1 MDRPW
6 DDCRFF
12 VTSGCRNANCKFRH
26 SEAAK
31 KNPTCPSWASGK
43 CKDINCSQKV
53 KDYGPSG
60 PGCPRLGLIASGVW
74 IIEWSNHFSACYRH
88 WSNTMQIRVFCF
100 GMHKFKLRFQT
111 YITSKY
117 GCWSS
122 EKGLQFLN
130 KDFLLKLF
138 IASFILGWTR

>member
-53 KDYGPSG
+53 KRFTISNRPNLFFSMLSILEQHHADSSSLLRDAQIQVAVSNIHY
-60 PGCPRLGLIASGVW
+60 LEIQMLIFRKRFVIPKQRFFIE
-74 IIEWSNHFSACYRH
+74 IIHS
-88 WSNTMQIRVFCF
+88 
-100 GMHKFKLRFQT
+100 
-111 YITSKY
+111 
-117 GCWSS
+117 
-122 EKGLQFLN
+122 
-130 KDFLLKLF
+130 
-138 IASFILGWTR
+138 

>member
-53 KDYGPSG
+53 KRVGTIWFGTD
-60 PGCPRLGLIASGVW
+60 RLRCVDPWTQMIKP
-74 IIEWSNHFSACYRH
+74 FSACYRH

>member
-43 CKDINCSQKV
+43 CKDIKCPQKV
-53 KDYGPSG
+53 KT
-60 PGCPRLGLIASGVW
+60 
-74 IIEWSNHFSACYRH
+74 SN
-88 WSNTMQIRVFCF
+88 QIRI
-100 GMHKFKLRFQT
+100 Q
-111 YITSKY
+111 
-117 GCWSS
+117 
-122 EKGLQFLN
+122 QN
-130 KDFLLKLF
+130 KLF
-138 IASFILGWTR
+138 SMQSTSGQLHVDLSSLLLDVQIQAVVSNILYLEIPMLIFRKRFEFPCNKIFFMKIF

>member
-53 KDYGPSG
+53 KRFTISNRPNLFFSMLSILEQHHADSSSLLRDAQIQVAVSSIHY
-60 PGCPRLGLIASGVW
+60 LEILMLI
-74 IIEWSNHFSACYRH
+74 FR
-88 WSNTMQIRVFCF
+88 
-100 GMHKFKLRFQT
+100 KRF
-111 YITSKY
+111 
-117 GCWSS
+117 
-122 EKGLQFLN
+122 
-130 KDFLLKLF
+130 
-138 IASFILGWTR
+138 

>member
-31 KNPTCPSWASGK
+31 KNPTCPTWASGK

-53 KDYGPSG
+53 KIVG
-60 PGCPRLGLIASGVW
+60 
-74 IIEWSNHFSACYRH
+74 
-88 WSNTMQIRVFCF
+88 TIRYV
-100 GMHKFKLRFQT
+100 
-111 YITSKY
+111 Y
-117 GCWSS
+117 
-122 EKGLQFLN
+122 
-130 KDFLLKLF
+130 
-138 IASFILGWTR
+138 